1 MFIYNSIP
9 TVVVQD
15 NVSTPQECGYLINLA
30 KTIGLQKNKVNQNG
44 TQILDEKRTSE
55 GVFIP
60 YGSDQILDGIVKRLS
75 GIARVSFKQ
84 AEPVTIQRYT
94 VGQEYKPHYDAWPS
108 DAKIEQASELKDAG
122 NRSVTL
128 LLYLNDSDGGSTGFP
143 NLGLVVQA
151 MQGRILMFGNLDKD
165 KQPHP
170 LSMHMG
176 LPPDSGEKWVMTI
189 WFREHEYINEKAI
202 KRRIKKRNKKETSS
216 SKT

>member
-60 YGSDQILDGIVKRLS
+60 YGSDQTLDEIVERLS
-75 GIARVSFKQ
+75 AIARVPSSK
-84 AEPVTIQRYT
+84 AEPITIQRYT
-94 VGQEYKPHYDAWPS
+94 VGQEYKPHWDAWPT
-108 DAKIEQASELKDAG
+108 DVKVEQPPELEDAG

-143 NLGLVVQA
+143 NLGFVVQA
-151 MQGRILMFGNLDKD
+151 MQGRILMFGNLDENKE
-165 KQPHP
+165 PHP
-170 LSMHMG
+170 LSLHMG
-176 LPPDSGEKWVMTI
+176 MSPESGEKWVMTI
-189 WFREHEYINEKAI
+189 WFREHEYKKGTTRSTES
-202 KRRIKKRNKKETSS
+202 KRTQKRKG
-216 SKT
+216 

>member
-15 NVSTPQECGYLINLA
+15 NVASPQECEYLINLA

-60 YGSDQILDGIVKRLS
+60 YGSDQILDEIVERLS
-75 GIARVSFKQ
+75 AIARVPSSK
-84 AEPVTIQRYT
+84 AEPITIQRYT
-94 VGQEYKPHYDAWPS
+94 VGQEYKPHCDAWPT
-108 DAKIEQASELKDAG
+108 DVKVEQPPELEDAG

-143 NLGLVVQA
+143 NLGFVVQA
-151 MQGRILMFGNLDKD
+151 MQGRILMFGNLDENKE
-165 KQPHP
+165 PHP
-170 LSMHMG
+170 LSLHMG
-176 LPPDSGEKWVMTI
+176 MSPESGEKWVMTI
-189 WFREHEYINEKAI
+189 WFREHEYKKGTTRSTES
-202 KRRIKKRNKKETSS
+202 KRTKKRKG
-216 SKT
+216 

>member
-15 NVSTPQECGYLINLA
+15 NVASPQECEYLINLA

-60 YGSDQILDGIVKRLS
+60 YGSDQILDEIVERLS
-75 GIARVSFKQ
+75 AIARVPSSK
-84 AEPVTIQRYT
+84 AEPITIQRYT
-94 VGQEYKPHYDAWPS
+94 VGQEYKPHWDAWPT
-108 DAKIEQASELKDAG
+108 DVKVEQPPELEDAG

-143 NLGLVVQA
+143 NLGFVVQA
-151 MQGRILMFGNLDKD
+151 MQGRILMFGNLDENKE
-165 KQPHP
+165 PHP
-170 LSMHMG
+170 LSLHMG
-176 LPPDSGEKWVMTI
+176 MSPESGEKWVMTI
-189 WFREHEYINEKAI
+189 WFREHEYKKGTTRSTES
-202 KRRIKKRNKKETSS
+202 KRTQKRKG
-216 SKT
+216 

>member
-15 NVSTPQECGYLINLA
+15 NVSTPQECEYLINLA

-60 YGSDQILDGIVKRLS
+60 YGSDQTLDEIVERLS
-75 GIARVSFKQ
+75 AIARVPSSK
-84 AEPVTIQRYT
+84 AEPITIQRYT
-94 VGQEYKPHYDAWPS
+94 VGQEYKPHWDAWPT
-108 DAKIEQASELKDAG
+108 DVKVEQPPELEDAG

-143 NLGLVVQA
+143 NLGFVVQA
-151 MQGRILMFGNLDKD
+151 MQGRILMFGNLDENKE
-165 KQPHP
+165 PHP
-170 LSMHMG
+170 LSLHMG
-176 LPPDSGEKWVMTI
+176 MSPESGEALKAK
-189 WFREHEYINEKAI
+189 EPKKEKA
-202 KRRIKKRNKKETSS
+202 KKQKPLQEQMAEICRGENQKYHV
-216 SKT
+216 

>member
-15 NVSTPQECGYLINLA
+15 NVSTPQECEYLINLA

-60 YGSDQILDGIVKRLS
+60 YGSDQILDEIVERLS
-75 GIARVSFKQ
+75 AIARVPSSK
-84 AEPVTIQRYT
+84 AEPITIQRYT
-94 VGQEYKPHYDAWPS
+94 VGQEYKPHWDAWPT
-108 DAKIEQASELKDAG
+108 DVKVEQPPELEDAG

-143 NLGLVVQA
+143 NLGFVVQA
-151 MQGRILMFGNLDKD
+151 MQGRILMFGNLDENKE
-165 KQPHP
+165 PHP
-170 LSMHMG
+170 LSLHMG
-176 LPPDSGEKWVMTI
+176 MSPESGEKWVMTI
-189 WFREHEYINEKAI
+189 WFREHEYKKGTTRSTES
-202 KRRIKKRNKKETSS
+202 KRTQKRKG
-216 SKT
+216 

>member
-15 NVSTPQECGYLINLA
+15 NVASPQECEYLINLA

-60 YGSDQILDGIVKRLS
+60 YGSDQILDEIVERLS
-75 GIARVSFKQ
+75 AIARVPSSK
-84 AEPVTIQRYT
+84 AEPITIQRYT
-94 VGQEYKPHYDAWPS
+94 VGQEYKPHCDAWPT
-108 DAKIEQASELKDAG
+108 DVKVEQPPELEDAG

-143 NLGLVVQA
+143 NLGFVVQA
-151 MQGRILMFGNLDKD
+151 MQGRILMFGNLDENKE
-165 KQPHP
+165 PHP
-170 LSMHMG
+170 LSLHMG
-176 LPPDSGEKWVMTI
+176 MSPESGEKWVMTI
-189 WFREHEYINEKAI
+189 WFREHEYKKGTTRSTES
-202 KRRIKKRNKKETSS
+202 KRTQKRKG
-216 SKT
+216 

>member
-15 NVSTPQECGYLINLA
+15 NVSTPQECEYLINLA

-60 YGSDQILDGIVKRLS
+60 YGSDQTLDEIVERLS
-75 GIARVSFKQ
+75 AIARVPSSK
-84 AEPVTIQRYT
+84 AEPITIQRYT
-94 VGQEYKPHYDAWPS
+94 VGQEYKPHWDAWPT
-108 DAKIEQASELKDAG
+108 DVKVEQPPELEDAG

-143 NLGLVVQA
+143 NLGFVVQA
-151 MQGRILMFGNLDKD
+151 MQGRILMFGNLDENKE
-165 KQPHP
+165 PHP
-170 LSMHMG
+170 LSLHMG
-176 LPPDSGEKWVMTI
+176 MSPDSGEKWVMTI
-189 WFREHEYINEKAI
+189 WFREHEYKKGTTRSTES
-202 KRRIKKRNKKETSS
+202 KRTKKRKG
-216 SKT
+216 